1 MLIKHYIV
9 TEFNK
14 FLISSLSTYPIFVRE
29 KASMKNYILLAFL
42 FFSITNF
49 AQIKGTVTDEKGNP
63 LPFVSVFEENT
74 YTGTTSNEQGKYQL
88 NVKESGK
95 NRIIFQYLGFK
106 TQKITV
112 STDSK
117 TITLDVKMVEES
129 FTLNE
134 VVIDPKNNPANAIIK
149 NAIANKKENS
159 QKTSRYTADFYSKG
173 MFKVKDLPKKIL
185 GQKVDIGDDM
195 ASNLDSTGTGILYLS
210 ETVSKITFEK
220 PNKLKEKI
228 IASRISGNNKGYSY
242 NTASLSYYDFYDNTL
257 DFEVRLISPIA
268 DNAFNYYKYKLEGTF
283 FDANNQEINK
293 IKVIPKRDKEP
304 VFEGYIYIVD
314 DSFAIYAI
322 DLDIKGYRMK
332 NEFTEIMTLKQSFNY
347 NATNKI
353 WSKNAQTL
361 SFNAGIFGVKF
372 SGQFNYIYSN
382 YEFPDSFEKKTFT
395 NEIVA
400 FEANANKKDNAFWN
414 EIRPIPLTLE
424 ESTDYTKKDSLL
436 IIRKS
441 QKYTDS
447 VDAKNNKFKVWDILA
462 GYDYK
467 NTFKKY
473 SFSYDGL
480 LNITSLSF
488 NTVQGF
494 NLDSGFS
501 FKKWNEEEGKSTSVK
516 TTFNYG
522 FSDERFR
529 VIGEFNH
536 KFNNNNYA
544 TIGVSGGT
552 KVAQFNSAEPISK
565 FVNSISSLFFKDN
578 YIKLYN
584 LEFAQINYAQD
595 VANGINLNGKV
606 AYEKRKPLF
615 NTTDYSF
622 FKRDDF
628 YSSNNPLAPNDFD
641 TPAFDQHHLFKAALT
656 ARINFGNK
664 YISRPDGRYNFKDY
678 KYPTLFL
685 VFEKAFAANEKKYEF
700 ERIGAAVQYDLS
712 LGNKGILGM
721 NLRAGKFYNAENIS
735 FIDYRHFNGNQT
747 HIGTTD
753 RYLNVFNLMPYYSNS
768 TNDRYFE
775 NHLEYNDTGF
785 IMNKIPLLNLLKS
798 TMNLGFH
805 SLAIPDRKPYSEFTV
820 GLDNLGFGKFK
831 LFRVDYVHS
840 YQSGIQQ
847 NGVVFGL
854 KILNVLD

>member
-1 MLIKHYIV
+1 
-9 TEFNK
+9 
-14 FLISSLSTYPIFVRE
+14 
-29 KASMKNYILLAFL
+29 MKNYILLAVL
-42 FFSITNF
+42 FFSIANF
-49 AQIKGTVTDEKGNP
+49 AQIKGTITDEKGNP

-88 NVKESGK
+88 NVKETGK
-95 NRIIFQYLGFK
+95 NKITFQYLGFK
-106 TQKITV
+106 TQKIVV
-112 STDSK
+112 SADSK
-117 TITLDVKMVEES
+117 TIVLDVKMQEES
-129 FTLNE
+129 FTLKE
-134 VVIDPKNNPANAIIK
+134 VIIDPKNNPANAIIK
-149 NAIANKKENS
+149 NAIANKEENS
-159 QKTSRYTADFYSKG
+159 GKTSRYTADFYSKG
-173 MFKVKDLPKKIL
+173 IFKVKDLPKKIL
-185 GQKVDIGDDM
+185 GKKIDLGEDM
-195 ASNLDSTGTGILYLS
+195 TSNLDSTGTGILYLS
-210 ETVSKITFEK
+210 ETISKVTFEK
-220 PNKLKEKI
+220 PNKFKENI
-228 IASRISGNNKGYSY
+228 IASKISGNNRGYSY
-242 NTASLSYYDFYDNTL
+242 NTAALSTYDFYDNTL
-257 DFEVRLISPIA
+257 DFDIKLISPIA
-268 DNAFNYYKYKLEGTF
+268 NNAFSYYNYKLEGTF
-283 FDANNQEINK
+283 FDDNNNEIHK
-293 IKVIPKRDKEP
+293 IKVTPKRDKEP

-322 DLDIKGYRMK
+322 DFDIKGYRMK
-332 NEFTEIMTLKQSFNY
+332 NEFTEIMKLKQSFSY
-347 NATNKI
+347 NSQNKI

-382 YEFPDSFEKKTFT
+382 YEFPDSFEKKTFG

-400 FEANANKKDNAFWN
+400 FDLNANKKDDTFWN
-414 EIRPIPLTLE
+414 QIRPIPLTLE
-424 ESTDYTKKDSLL
+424 ESADYTKKDSLQT
-436 IIRKS
+436 IRKS

-447 VDAKNNKFKVWDILA
+447 IDAKTNKFKIWDIA
-462 GYDYK
+462 KGYEYK

-473 SFSYDGL
+473 SFEYDGL

-494 NLDSGFS
+494 NFDSGFL
-501 FKKWNEEEGKSTSVK
+501 FKKWNEETGKSTFVK

-529 VIGEFNH
+529 ITGEFNH
-536 KFNNNNYA
+536 KFNSINYA
-544 TIGVSGGT
+544 TINVSGGT
-552 KVAQFNSAEPISK
+552 KVAQFNAAEPISK

-584 LEFAQINYAQD
+584 LEFVQINYSQD
-595 VANGINLNGKV
+595 VANGINLNTKV
-606 AYEKRKPLF
+606 GYEQRKPLF

-628 YSSNNPLAPNDFD
+628 YSSNNPLAPDDFE
-641 TPAFDQHHLFKAALT
+641 TPAFDPHHLFKANLT

-664 YISRPDGRYNFKDY
+664 YISRPDGRYNFKDD

-685 VFEKAFAANEKKYEF
+685 AFEKAFAATEKKYQF
-700 ERIGAAVQYDLS
+700 ERIGASLLYDLS
-712 LGNKGILGM
+712 LGNKGLLGM
-721 NLRAGKFYNAENIS
+721 NFKTGKFFNAENIS

-747 HIGTTD
+747 HIGQSD
-753 RYLNVFNLMPYYSNS
+753 RYLNVFNLMPYYANS
-768 TNDRYFE
+768 TNDSYFE
-775 NHLEYNDTGF
+775 AHLEHNDMGF

-840 YQSGIQQ
+840 YQGGVQQ

>member
-1 MLIKHYIV
+1 M
-9 TEFNK
+9 
-14 FLISSLSTYPIFVRE
+14 R
-29 KASMKNYILLAFL
+29 NYILLAFI
-42 FFSITNF
+42 FFSISNF
-49 AQIKGTVTDEKGNP
+49 AQIKGTITDEKGNP

-74 YTGTTSNEQGKYQL
+74 YAGTTSNEQGKYQI
-88 NVKESGK
+88 NVKEIGK

-106 TQKITV
+106 TQKLSV
-112 STDSK
+112 SADSK
-117 TITLDVKMVEES
+117 TVMLDVKMQEES
-129 FTLNE
+129 FSLNE
-134 VVIDPKNNPANAIIK
+134 VIIDPKNNPANAIIK
-149 NAIANKKENS
+149 SAIANKKENS
-159 QKTSRYTADFYSKG
+159 EKTSRYTADFYSKG

-185 GQKVDIGDDM
+185 GQKVDLGDDM
-195 ASNLDSTGTGILYLS
+195 SSNLDSTGTGILYLS
-210 ETVSKITFEK
+210 ETVSKVYFEK

-242 NTASLSYYDFYDNTL
+242 NTATLSYYDFYDNTL
-257 DFEVRLISPIA
+257 DFDIRLISPIA

-283 FDANNQEINK
+283 FDANNHAINK

-332 NEFTEIMTLKQSFNY
+332 NEFTEVMTLKQSFNY
-347 NATNKI
+347 NSDSKI
-353 WSKNAQTL
+353 WIKNAQTL
-361 SFNAGIFGVKF
+361 SFKAGIFGTKF
-372 SGQFNYIYSN
+372 SGQFNYVYSN
-382 YEFPDSFEKKTFT
+382 YEFPDVFEKKTFG

-414 EIRPIPLTLE
+414 EIRPIPLTIE
-424 ESTDYTKKDSLL
+424 ESADYTKKDSLL
-436 IIRKS
+436 TIRKT

-473 SFSYDGL
+473 SFSYDGV

-501 FKKWNEEEGKSTSVK
+501 FKTWNEEEGKTTSVK

-536 KFNNNNYA
+536 KFNNINYA
-544 TIGVSGGT
+544 TIDISGGT

-578 YIKLYN
+578 YMKLYN

-595 VANGINLNGKV
+595 VANGINLNAKV
-606 AYEKRKPLF
+606 AYEQRKPLI

-622 FKRDDF
+622 FKRDDI
-628 YSSNNPLAPNDFD
+628 YSSNNPLAPNDFT
-641 TPAFDQHHLFKAALT
+641 TPAFDPHHLFKSALT

-664 YISRPDGRYNFKDY
+664 YISRPDGRYNFKDD
-678 KYPTLFL
+678 KYPTIFL
-685 VFEKAFAANEKKYEF
+685 AFEKAFAASEKKYEF
-700 ERIGAAVQYDLS
+700 ERIGASVQYDLS
-712 LGNKGILGM
+712 LQNKGILGM
-721 NLRAGKFYNAENIS
+721 NFRAGKFFNAENIS

-747 HIGTTD
+747 HIGTSG
-753 RYLNVFNLMPYYSNS
+753 RYLNVFNLMPYYANS
-768 TNDRYFE
+768 TNDSYFE

-805 SLAIPDRKPYSEFTV
+805 SLAIPGRKPYSEFTV

-840 YQSGIQQ
+840 YQSGIEQ

>member
-1 MLIKHYIV
+1 
-9 TEFNK
+9 
-14 FLISSLSTYPIFVRE
+14 
-29 KASMKNYILLAFL
+29 MKNYILLAFL

-49 AQIKGTVTDEKGNP
+49 AQIKGAITDEKGNP

-74 YTGTTSNEQGKYQL
+74 YTGTTSNDQGKYQL
-88 NVKESGK
+88 NVKETGK

-112 STDSK
+112 SPDSK
-117 TITLDVKMVEES
+117 TIILDVKMVEES
-129 FTLNE
+129 FTLSE

-149 NAIANKKENS
+149 SAIANKKENS

-185 GQKVDIGDDM
+185 GQKVDLGDDM

-228 IASRISGNNKGYSY
+228 VASRISGNNKGYSY
-242 NTASLSYYDFYDNTL
+242 NTATLSYYDFYDNTL
-257 DFEVRLISPIA
+257 DFDIRLISPIA

-283 FDANNQEINK
+283 FDSNNQEINK

-332 NEFTEIMTLKQSFNY
+332 NEFTEVMTLKQSFNY

-382 YEFPDSFEKKTFT
+382 YEFPDSFEKKTFG

-400 FEANANKKDNAFWN
+400 FEANANKKDNTFWN

-424 ESTDYTKKDSLL
+424 ESADYTKKDSLL

-536 KFNNNNYA
+536 KFNNINYA
-544 TIGVSGGT
+544 VIGISGGT
-552 KVAQFNSAEPISK
+552 KVSQFNGSEPISK

-595 VANGINLNGKV
+595 VANGINLNGKL
-606 AYEKRKPLF
+606 AYEQRKPLF

-664 YISRPDGRYNFKDY
+664 YISRPDGRYNFKDD
-678 KYPTLFL
+678 KYPTIFL
-685 VFEKAFAANEKKYEF
+685 VFEKAFAASEKKYEF
-700 ERIGAAVQYDLS
+700 ERIGASVQYDLS

-721 NLRAGKFYNAENIS
+721 NLRAGKFFNAENIS

-768 TNDRYFE
+768 TNDSYFE

-805 SLAIPDRKPYSEFTV
+805 SLAIPDRKPYSEFTI